1 MIKCEVTKNGE
12 TIQIAGEA
20 TFVLLEIE
28 TVLRKMRE
36 QLSKTLGKEDAKE
49 IIEKCYKQSLLSDEE
64 RIVNAE
70 KFVDK
75 NKEDFKS
82 FLERFVKGED

>member
-12 TIQIAGEA
+12 TIQITGEA
-20 TFVLLEIE
+20 IRVLLEIE
-28 TVLRKMRE
+28 VVLRKMRE
-36 QLSKTLGKEDAKE
+36 QLSKTLGKENAKE
-49 IIEKCYKQSLLSDEE
+49 MIEMCYKQSLLSDEE
-64 RIVNAE
+64 RNADVK

-75 NKEDFKS
+75 NKKDFKS